1 MDFKIAESRLLFD
14 KKMEEFDPK
23 AEGLMTVYGFQDQM
37 DEYKEFVQESVNRL
51 GKRVRRIEGIGKKSD
66 SGSGGSY
73 KGKSSN
79 SGSGSESGGNKSWDK
94 SSSGSKSGSASGSS

>member
-37 DEYKEFVQESVNRL
+37 DEYKEFV
-51 GKRVRRIEGIGKKSD
+51 
-66 SGSGGSY
+66 
-73 KGKSSN
+73 
-79 SGSGSESGGNKSWDK
+79 
-94 SSSGSKSGSASGSS
+94 